1 MNTNENAVG
10 AVFPNEAAA
19 DAAIASL
26 HSWDVKVKDVELG
39 AIGTV
44 KLENG
49 KAKVKVKEGGFFT
62 RSLKLDDDDMALIVQ
77 HLDGEKVCVVVRS
90 DDYEVTMVRTH
101 LKNAGGTLAEFRDPY
116 TAEERAERRRSRR
129 GRDEHAQLRQGHGL
143 NRRRRRNR
151 QNWLQLANQHLE
163 PPLPGRTAG

>member
-19 DAAIASL
+19 DAAIESL
-26 HSWDVKVKDVELG
+26 HAWDVKVKDVELG

-49 KAKVKVKEGGFFT
+49 KAKVKVKKGGFFT
-62 RSLKLDDDDMALIVQ
+62 RALKLDDDDMAVIVQ

-90 DDYEVTMVRTH
+90 DDYEVSMVRTH
-101 LKNAGGTLAEFRDPY
+101 LKNAGGQLAEFKDPY
-116 TAEERAERRRSRR
+116 DAEERKDVHEA
-129 GRDEHAQLRQGHGL
+129 GVDAM
-143 NRRRRRNR
+143 NIRNFDKGMD
-151 QNWLQLANQHLE
+151 QIVDVASVNKSGFN
-163 PPLPGRTAG
+163 

>member
-26 HSWDVKVKDVELG
+26 HSWDVKVKDVDLG

-49 KAKVKVKEGGFFT
+49 KAKVKVKEGGFFN

-116 TAEERAERRRSRR
+116 TAEERKDVAEA
-129 GRDEHAQLRQGHGL
+129 GEDAM
-143 NRRRRRNR
+143 NIRNFDKGMDTIVDVAAIDKTGF
-151 QNWLQLANQHLE
+151 N
-163 PPLPGRTAG
+163 